1 MKMKL
6 SLVFICFIT
15 TFSFAQITS
24 RIPIEG
30 KISAPVGDVVEGVVV
45 YNRSTNKGTITDQN
59 GIFNIHVGIND
70 KIEVVSMQYQKFT
83 VLVNKG
89 IIDSKKLT
97 IFLNES
103 VNLLEE
109 VVVTPYDLLGNVS
122 VDVKKINIVKG
133 GLEEVELLTKSR
145 INDASYDWTP
155 DQFSNVH
162 NNAIGVQDR
171 GMINGVNFVNLFKA
185 VLENKNSKNNAGTI
199 ANVDEKVR
207 KMYDDQ
213 FFRKNLDLEMNQIND
228 FIFFAE
234 DNGLDTS
241 YLQEGKELD
250 LIEFLV
256 SQSKLYKERK

>member
-6 SLVFICFIT
+6 SLVFIYFAV

-24 RIPIEG
+24 RVLIDG

-45 YNRSTNKGTITDQN
+45 YNRSTNRGTITDQK
-59 GIFNIHVGIND
+59 GKFKISAGIND
-70 KIEVVSMQYQKFT
+70 KIEVVAMQYQKFI
-83 VLVNKG
+83 VLINKG
-89 IIDSKKLT
+89 IMDTKKLT

-122 VDVKKINIVKG
+122 VDVKKINITKSG
-133 GLEEVELLTKSR
+133 IGEVALITASR
-145 INDASYDWTP
+145 INDTDYDWIP
-155 DQFSNVH
+155 DEFSNVE
-162 NNAIGVQDR
+162 NNAYLDER
-171 GMINGVNFVNLFKA
+171 MINGFNFVNVFKA
-185 VLENKNSKNNAGTI
+185 VFQNKKLKVNTSVS
-199 ANVDEKVR
+199 ANVDEEVR
-207 KMYDDQ
+207 RMYDDQ
-213 FFRKNLDLEMNQIND
+213 FFRKNLNLEMNQIND

-234 DNGLDTS
+234 DNGLDKT

-256 SQSKLYKERK
+256 SQSKLYKERR